1 MNKTFLH
8 DFHLKNNAKMVNFS
22 GWEMPLNYGSQL
34 DEHLKVRENVG
45 MFDVS
50 HMTVFEVFGK
60 DAEEFLKKILS
71 NDIAKIKT
79 NGEAIYSLFLNEAGK
94 ILDDLIVY
102 NLNEKYFIV
111 SNCATKERDEEWLK
125 KNAMAF
131 EVKVEHKEDFG
142 IIAIQGPHV
151 SDFFE
156 KNIGESIV
164 NLKNFECAS
173 HKGLIFAR
181 TGYTGED
188 GFEIIGNKEA
198 LLELWNEF
206 NDAGVD
212 PIGLGARDTLRI
224 EAGLCLYG
232 TDMNDKTHPYECNL
246 GWTVDM
252 NDKERHFI
260 GKKSL
265 MKIDPKKSKKLVG
278 VVLEDKGILRAGYKI
293 SDGKSNGEILSGTFS
308 PVLKKSIGFARVASE
323 FGSTGTVIIRNNA
336 LNVEIVSPR
345 FIKKR

>member
-50 HMTVFEVFGK
+50 HMTVFEIFGK

-125 KNAMAF
+125 ENAMAF

-164 NLKNFECAS
+164 NLKNFGCAS

-188 GFEIIGNKEA
+188 GFEIIGSKEA

-252 NDKERHFI
+252 KDKERHFI

-308 PVLKKSIGFARVASE
+308 PVLKKSIGFARVTSE